1 MFNHTYLRL
10 YLLYD
15 LLLHDRVL
23 LQQEKH
29 EEQTDGKGVWSSDHH
44 LQHTLPHVIHGQLIV
59 VLQTRAA
66 S

>member
-1 MFNHTYLRL
+1 MFNQTYLRL

-15 LLLHDRVL
+15 LLLHDGVL

-29 EEQTDGKGVWSSDHH
+29 EEQTDGEGVWSGDYH
-44 LQHTLPHVIHGQLIV
+44 LQHTLPHVVCRQLVV
-59 VLQTRAA
+59 VLQTRAV